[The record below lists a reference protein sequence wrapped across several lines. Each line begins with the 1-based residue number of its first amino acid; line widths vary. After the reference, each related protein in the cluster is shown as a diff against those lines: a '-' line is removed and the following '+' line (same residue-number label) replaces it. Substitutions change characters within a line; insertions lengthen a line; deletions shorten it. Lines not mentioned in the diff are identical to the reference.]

1 MVDHGVVEPDGDLR
15 LAWLRR
21 GDPAA
26 FRTRE
31 IDFTNRLRRYFF
43 HFVFAEGEDTIEL
56 ARQTGGSRLLTA
68 SDRLVQ
74 GTGDSSVP
82 RPLTADLERSLEAI
96 RVDYEVGGHMCSNE
110 NDQGTTPNPIR
121 DDRRAAM
128 REAADRV
135 RRSLAPEFRR
145 LSADEIMQF
154 LRGASTPGPRP
165 PS

>member
-1 MVDHGVVEPDGDLR
+1 MEIFVLPGCEG
-15 LAWLRR
+15 

-96 RVDYEVGGHMCSNE
+96 RVDYEVGGHMSYIPHFE
-110 NDQGTTPNPIR
+110 WRIR
-121 DDRRAAM
+121 SQLRVQFGRIRAWPDVLRR
-128 REAADRV
+128 
-135 RRSLAPEFRR
+135 
-145 LSADEIMQF
+145 
-154 LRGASTPGPRP
+154 
-165 PS
+165 